1 MTTYYWIKRCE
12 GYAVLRSLEAAHAVL
27 EAGND
32 TDERRDLYA
41 EATRYRTEDSFERA
55 DDTLHVDMRED
66 SPLSEFA
73 DEVETP
79 SPFERLV
86 DTDYQKNTQLEGF
99 AEGLYRIFDES
110 DAERVLLYA
119 DDDEKYFGPSMSGI
133 ASMEVV
139 RRMEEDRN
147 IHWETHSDAEDYLWE
162 EAFDERDQDLW
173 RNWLDHRP
181 DPE

>member
-1 MTTYYWIKRCE
+1 MAGLKDAKD
-12 GYAVLRSLEAAHAVL
+12 YAVLKSLEAAHAVL
-27 EAGND
+27 EAGDD

-41 EATRYRTEDSFERA
+41 EAARYRTEDSFEREG
-55 DDTLHVDMRED
+55 DTLHVDMRGD

-73 DEVETP
+73 SEMET
-79 SPFERLV
+79 SSSFEKLTG
-86 DTDYQKNTQLEGF
+86 TDYQKTTAVEGF

-110 DAERVLLYA
+110 DAERVLLYS
-119 DDDEKYFGPSMSGI
+119 DDEKYFGPSISGI

-147 IHWETHSDAEDYLWE
+147 IHWENRFTAEDYLWE

-173 RNWLDHRP
+173 HNWLDQRP